1 MNNKPRVSIGTIG
14 HRVAGMATAS
24 MLAAGIDAIQAA
36 QREHDRIGQPT
47 VKFNEVSRHILDDL
61 DDDSK
66 VSSPGEAHTY
76 LVKKL
81 KEVEQAGFE
90 AGLAAAAKFLDGTAA
105 DYKQTSDRL
114 LRNNRTATMHERK
127 EQVVCEEK
135 SKLLTGQA
143 GHIRG
148 LRRL

>member
-1 MNNKPRVSIGTIG
+1 MSNRPRVNIGTIG
-14 HRVAGMATAS
+14 HSLGGLAKMSMVAAGM
-24 MLAAGIDAIQAA
+24 DAIQAA

-47 VKFNEVSRHILDDL
+47 VDFGNFAKDILTQVFDVNADHKEVQ
-61 DDDSK
+61 
-66 VSSPGEAHTY
+66 TY
-76 LVKKL
+76 VFEKL
-81 KEVEQAGFE
+81 KAVEKAGFE